1 MADIII
7 VVIIV
12 VLLGFALKSSIKH
25 FKGEGACCGGGSSP
39 KKTKEKTLD
48 GPVIGRKT
56 VKIAGMHCEH
66 CVNSV
71 TAPSTLLMAAVTL
84 LTHCEHCVNSV
95 TAAINKVEGASAK
108 VNLNSGSAV
117 VSYDREISEMDLKHA
132 VENAGFEVVSI
143 T

>member
-1 MADIII
+1 MVDVIIDA
-7 VVIIV
+7 IIV

-25 FKGEGACCGGGSSP
+25 FKGEGACCGGEAHE
-39 KKTKEKTLD
+39 KDKEKTLD

-71 TAPSTLLMAAVTL
+71 TV
-84 LTHCEHCVNSV
+84 
-95 TAAINKVEGASAK
+95 AINKVEGASAK

-117 VSYDREISEMDLKHA
+117 VSYDREISEMDLKQRWK
-132 VENAGFEVVSI
+132 
-143 T
+143 TPDLRL

>member
-1 MADIII
+1 MVDVII

-25 FKGEGACCGGGSSP
+25 FKGEGACCCGGGSP

-71 TAPSTLLMAAVTL
+71 TV
-84 LTHCEHCVNSV
+84 
-95 TAAINKVEGASAK
+95 AINKVEGASAK